1 MRACVRSTHAFL
13 GTLFGA
19 GTDFVFTGGGIR
31 GMASPNVGRASSSCF
46 VPNGKWNTPPTVG
59 HGRPPHPALHRRTAF
74 AHKSASRRNC
84 GARDNLLAK
93 ATTESSAAWRSDAA
107 VWASGLGAKA
117 AQDEWSVLKSEIE
130 KHDAAYYLDA
140 DPLISD
146 GAYDKLRVKVEALEG
161 TYPALVTANSPTKR
175 VGAVVAKKK
184 ESAEKTLNENIE
196 KNEKNEKKLAAN
208 ESAAHELP
216 MLSLSNVFSVDEAV
230 GFEVKLRR
238 ALGGEWFDE
247 DAFDVGGAVQPRAGA
262 AEKNQKNK
270 NELEIKFIAEPKIDG
285 ASASVTYVDGVLVR
299 CVSRGDGTTGE
310 DVSRQLAGALGIP
323 EKLNDVGGGKKI
335 PRKIEI
341 RGEVFIADD
350 DFLTVNSRRTEN
362 GLVPFRNPRN
372 AVAGAMRKLGGT
384 CAHDGTEVWPLRFI
398 TYAWGAV
405 VGDEEYEESE
415 SGQNSEKNEPS
426 PSLFWRSQSEF
437 KEFARSVGLTPVPT
451 LASGNGIRSVLGAHT
466 RLSENKPKNS
476 PTDGESNRRRE
487 DLGYAVDG
495 VVYKVDCV
503 SLQKKLGADARA
515 PRWATA
521 HKFPAATGV
530 TVLHAIEIQ
539 VGRTGALTP
548 VAVLSPPVDL
558 GGTGLSQPQS

>member
-1 MRACVRSTHAFL
+1 
-13 GTLFGA
+13 
-19 GTDFVFTGGGIR
+19 
-31 GMASPNVGRASSSCF
+31 
-46 VPNGKWNTPPTVG
+46 
-59 HGRPPHPALHRRTAF
+59 
-74 AHKSASRRNC
+74 
-84 GARDNLLAK
+84 
-93 ATTESSAAWRSDAA
+93 
-107 VWASGLGAKA
+107 
-117 AQDEWSVLKSEIE
+117 
-130 KHDAAYYLDA
+130 
-140 DPLISD
+140 
-146 GAYDKLRVKVEALEG
+146 
-161 TYPALVTANSPTKR
+161 
-175 VGAVVAKKK
+175 
-184 ESAEKTLNENIE
+184 LNENIE

-372 AVAGAMRKLGGT
+372 AVAGALRKLGGT

-451 LASGNGIRSVLGAHT
+451 LASGNGIRSVLGAHM

-476 PTDGESNRRRE
+476 PTNGESNRRRE

-558 GGTGLSQPQS
+558 GGTGLSQPQC